1 MDFYKIA
8 LLALVSLVGI
18 LVVRQLKSEFALPL
32 TIGASVVILLM
43 LCDELYQVVYTFYAF
58 ADDAS
63 VDGEAI
69 SCVIKVVGIGYLAE
83 FSNNLC
89 VDANCKSIGD
99 KVMLASKIAIL
110 FCALPVVEKLFIVIK
125 NLAL

>member
-8 LLALVSLVGI
+8 LLALVTLVAV
-18 LVVRQLKSEFALPL
+18 LVVRQLKPEFAMPL
-32 TIGASVVILLM
+32 TIGASVVILIM
-43 LCDELYQVVYTFYAF
+43 LCDELYKVVYTFYDF
-58 ADDAS
+58 AEDAN
-63 VDGEAI
+63 VDSEAI

-99 KVMLASKIAIL
+99 KVLLASKIAIL
-110 FCALPVVEKLFIVIK
+110 FCALPVVEKLFGVLK
-125 NLAL
+125 SLAV

>member
-8 LLALVSLVGI
+8 LLALVSIVGI
-18 LVVRQLKSEFALPL
+18 LLVRQLKPEFALPL
-32 TIGASVVILLM
+32 TIGVSVVILIM
-43 LCDELYQVVYTFYAF
+43 LCDELYQVVYTFYDF
-58 ADDAS
+58 AEDAS
-63 VDGEAI
+63 IDSEAI

-99 KVMLASKIAIL
+99 KVLLASKIAIL
-110 FCALPVVEKLFIVIK
+110 FCALPVVEKLFAVIK
-125 NLAL
+125 SLVL

>member
-1 MDFYKIA
+1 MNFYKIA
-8 LLALVSLVGI
+8 LLALASLIGI
-18 LVVRQLKSEFALPL
+18 LVVRQLKPEFALPL

-43 LCDELYQVVYTFYAF
+43 LCDELYEVVYTFYNF
-58 ADDAS
+58 AEGAQ

-99 KVMLASKIAIL
+99 KVMLASKVAIL
-110 FCALPVVEKLFIVIK
+110 FCALPVVEKLFVVIK

>member
-18 LVVRQLKSEFALPL
+18 LVVRQLKPEFAMPL
-32 TIGASVVILLM
+32 TIGASVVILIM
-43 LCDELYQVVYTFYAF
+43 LCDQLYEVVYTFYNF
-58 ADDAS
+58 AEDAS
-63 VDGEAI
+63 IDGEAI

-110 FCALPVVEKLFIVIK
+110 FCALPVVEKLFGVIK
-125 NLAL
+125 SLAL

>member
-8 LLALVSLVGI
+8 LLALVSIVGI
-18 LVVRQLKSEFALPL
+18 AVIKQLKPEFAMPM
-32 TIGASVVILLM
+32 TIGVSVLLLLM
-43 LCDELYQVVYTFYAF
+43 ICDELYNVVYTFYNF
-58 ADDAS
+58 ADQAN

-83 FSNNLC
+83 FSNNVC
-89 VDANCKSIGD
+89 VDANCKSVGD
-99 KVMLASKIAIL
+99 KVLLASKIAIL
-110 FCALPVVEKLFIVIK
+110 FCAMPIVEKLFSVII